1 MIPESN
7 VLTDFEIIS
16 VPTRTY
22 NMRIAE
28 KRIAGTT
35 DDKDALI
42 QSIYRILNTERYI
55 YPIYSWNYGIEL
67 ADLYGKSRDYI
78 VSELKR
84 RITDALSAD
93 ERISSVGGFDFAFT
107 KNEIT
112 CSFIV
117 HSIYGDIETEKRVN
131 S

>member
-28 KRIAGTT
+28 KRIAGTA

-93 ERISSVGGFDFAFT
+93 ERISSVDGFDFAFN